1 MINQIHLTNQIELSR
16 FGCTYCGKNYKTRT
30 NLHKHQVLC
39 ETLTR
44 AKKQKSNNDE
54 EILPIPSIKQMYK
67 IILDL
72 SLKCNHLEEKVEEM
86 QKWVIQKRKK
96 INILEWLN
104 ENHRPS
110 TNLESWIQTIKILKE
125 ETELIFQNSFLDVL
139 REIGNR
145 IFYQTQVAEE
155 QTQVAE
161 EQTQV
166 VSDQKELVPIFAF
179 TQKPNTLYI
188 FQDNQWCECSKQQI
202 TKILINI
209 HFKYTKS
216 FIEWKRQNDDKINSS
231 DSSCE
236 ICNKANIKLM
246 GVQFKHEQTYH
257 RGKSIIYNKLKT
269 DIKSL
274 IEYEFEF

>member
-1 MINQIHLTNQIELSR
+1 MINIIHPTNQIELSR
-16 FGCTYCGKNYKTRT
+16 FDCTYCGKNYKTRT

-54 EILPIPSIKQMYK
+54 ELLIPLPSTKQMYK

-125 ETELIFQNSFLDVL
+125 ETELIFQNSFLDIL
-139 REIGNR
+139 GEIGDR
-145 IFYQTQVAEE
+145 IFHQTQVTEE
-155 QTQVAE
+155 QT
-161 EQTQV
+161 
-166 VSDQKELVPIFAF
+166 DLVPIFAF

-188 FQDNQWCECSKQQI
+188 FQDNQWSECSKQQI

-216 FIEWKRQNDDKINSS
+216 FIEWKRQNDDKINNS
-231 DSSCE
+231 DSLCDL
-236 ICNKANIKLM
+236 CNKVNIKLM

-257 RGKSIIYNKLKT
+257 KGKTIIYNKLKT

-274 IEYEFEF
+274 IEYEYEF

>member
-1 MINQIHLTNQIELSR
+1 MINQIQLPGV
-16 FGCTYCGKNYKTRT
+16 GCTYCGKNYKTRT

-39 ETLTR
+39 ETLAR
-44 AKKQKSNNDE
+44 AKKKQNSNNDE
-54 EILPIPSIKQMYK
+54 ELLLPVPSTKQMYK

-72 SLKCNHLEEKVEEM
+72 SLKCNRLEEKIEEM

-104 ENHRPS
+104 ENYIPC
-110 TNLESWIQTIKILKE
+110 TNLESWIQTIEILKE

-139 REIGNR
+139 GEIGDR
-145 IFYQTQVAEE
+145 IFYKTQQTELQV
-155 QTQVAE
+155 
-161 EQTQV
+161 
-166 VSDQKELVPIFAF
+166 VPIFAF
-179 TQKPNTLYI
+179 NQKPNTLYV
-188 FQDNQWCECSKQQI
+188 FQDNQWSECSKQQI

-209 HFKYTKS
+209 HFKYTKT

-231 DSSCE
+231 DSLCD

-246 GVQFKHEQTYH
+246 GIQFKHEQTYH
-257 RGKSIIYNKLKT
+257 RGKSIIYNKIKT